1 MNNVLLGTAV
11 TIVPGVTTGQLMQF
25 FLDNDVTFLSDVI
38 LPSVTYGG
46 VFSGGCH
53 VSIVQ
58 IVLLK
63 SKPRT
68 FPLYNSLLAESQVHS
83 NQVAAY

>member
-1 MNNVLLGTAV
+1 MCIIILSCAETEV

-25 FLDNDVTFLSDVI
+25 FLDNDVTFKSDLI

-53 VSIVQ
+53 VS
-58 IVLLK
+58 
-63 SKPRT
+63 
-68 FPLYNSLLAESQVHS
+68 
-83 NQVAAY
+83 AYHAC

>member
-1 MNNVLLGTAV
+1 MQFQCTHECCIIFLETEV

-53 VSIVQ
+53 VSRCI
-58 IVLLK
+58 IVLKENWL
-63 SKPRT
+63 
-68 FPLYNSLLAESQVHS
+68 
-83 NQVAAY
+83 